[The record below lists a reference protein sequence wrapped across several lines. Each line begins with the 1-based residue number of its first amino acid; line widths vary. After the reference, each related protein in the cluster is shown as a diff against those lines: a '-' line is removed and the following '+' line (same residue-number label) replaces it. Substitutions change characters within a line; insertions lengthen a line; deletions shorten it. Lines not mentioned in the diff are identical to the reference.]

1 MAVGHIIDRSIH
13 AHYWLYPGNYVAYDE
28 LWGAG
33 AMSQHYTPEE
43 KATFD
48 KYLQS
53 RLDKI
58 EVPAKDEVFLRERL
72 LEMYAYPV
80 RNQLHALAE

>member
-1 MAVGHIIDRSIH
+1 
-13 AHYWLYPGNYVAYDE
+13 
-28 LWGAG
+28 
-33 AMSQHYTPEE
+33 MSQHYTPEE
-43 KATFD
+43 KVTFD